1 MNRLPQR
8 RLGASEAFFA
18 GAQSVF
24 GALTVGAAC
33 RLNGTLDAELLADCY
48 REIYASDPHMSGEIR
63 SPGGKRPIYVATLNR
78 DADVPIESRRD
89 DQHWK
94 DALRQQM
101 NTPFLQDE
109 SSDGEQVCRELCRF
123 QILRGD
129 THHELIFG
137 VHHASLDGR
146 RLLVLVETLL
156 DLYRRRQ
163 LGETVLIDPQDF
175 SQTLEERY
183 GIVQRLRATARLV
196 TDAVGDA
203 FQSIGKKEL
212 FPIGEVQSD
221 YASSVAF
228 LSLTAA
234 ETSRLIGKCKQE
246 QTTVNAALA
255 SAAMRAYVNITGAS
269 DNVSMQTTM
278 DSVDPPVQ
286 KNGNRPDAMPES
298 RMGTFSFSQT
308 EWFRPRDRDLW
319 DLARTYRARLLKRH
333 STNTVPPLGYHSIAM
348 GYLRSN
354 TRDGK
359 FASVADV
366 CLSNL
371 GRASIETQYNDLVAE
386 ELFFASSQPRLG
398 GNVVINA
405 ATLRDSLSM
414 TCVTPP
420 HVPAELGGQLLGEI
434 HAALVG

>member
-1 MNRLPQR
+1 MNRLPHR

-33 RLNGTLDAELLADCY
+33 RLRGTLDAELLADCY
-48 REIYASDPHMSGEIR
+48 RELYASDPHMSGEIR
-63 SPGGKRPIYVATLNR
+63 APGGKCPVYVATVNR
-78 DADVPIESRRD
+78 DVDVPIVTRRD

-94 DALRQQM
+94 DTLRQQM
-101 NTPFLQDE
+101 NTPFVQEE

-129 THHELIFG
+129 SQHELIFG
-137 VHHASLDGR
+137 VHHAAFDGR
-146 RLLVLVETLL
+146 RLLVLVEVLL
-156 DLYRRRQ
+156 DLYRRRRR
-163 LGETVLIDPQDF
+163 GEMVAIDPRDF
-175 SQTLEERY
+175 SQTLEARY
-183 GIVQRLRATARLV
+183 GIVQRLRATMRLV

-203 FQSIGKKEL
+203 VQSIGRKEL
-212 FPIGEVQSD
+212 FPVQETLSD

-228 LSLTAA
+228 LCFTAE
-234 ETSRLIGKCKQE
+234 ETSRLVEICKQE

-255 SAAMRAYVNITGAS
+255 SAAMRGYVNLTDAGDA
-269 DNVSMQTTM
+269 VSIQTTM
-278 DSVDPPVQ
+278 DSIDPPVQ
-286 KNGNRPDAMPES
+286 QIGSERLSES

-308 EWFRPRDRDLW
+308 EWFRPRERELW
-319 DLARTYRARLLKRH
+319 GLAKTYRARLLKRRA
-333 STNTVPPLGYHSIAM
+333 TNTVPPLGYHSIAM
-348 GYLRSN
+348 GYLRGN
-354 TRDGK
+354 TRNGS

-371 GRASIETQYNDLVAE
+371 GRASIETDYDGVIAE
-386 ELFFASSQPRLG
+386 ELCFASSQPRLG

-405 ATLRDSLSM
+405 ATLRDSLSL

-420 HVPAELGGQLLGEI
+420 HVPAKLGPQLLQEI